1 MKSKLLWFS
10 ILCFTGIFL
19 CQGQQT
25 KNLSLKE
32 AVDMAL
38 KNSDAAKISE
48 TKITTA
54 ENELSVTKNKQYPD
68 FKISGQYKY
77 LTNADVTL
85 KTSETE
91 TNPDPDQTQ
100 TQSIPDVNQ
109 LLLGQADLSMPIFAG
124 FKIKNAVK
132 ASENLFQAATLNA
145 KSDKEEIA
153 LKTLKSYIALYKA
166 QKTVDLVKENLKNAQ
181 QRVNDFNALEK
192 NGLLARN
199 DLLKAKLQKSNV
211 ELTLAE
217 SKKNVRLLNYQMITF
232 LKLPKNTKI
241 EVDESRFG
249 LTPEADT
256 LNLESSRA
264 DLEALAYQEK
274 AAKDRVKVTK
284 GNYYPTLSLSGGYLA
299 LDLQNALTVKNAMNI
314 GVGVSYDLTSI
325 FKNKSNVRV
334 AESKAK
340 ELKYAINQLEDQVSI
355 EVENAR
361 EEYQLILRNFDVY
374 TESEEQAVENYR
386 IVKDK
391 YDNGLQDTNDLLEA
405 DLQQLQSKISLAY
418 AKANITQK
426 YYELQKAQGKLID
439 KLNLNNNRN

>member
-1 MKSKLLWFS
+1 MKSKLFWFS
-10 ILCFTGIFL
+10 ILCFAGIFVS
-19 CQGQQT
+19 QAQQT
-25 KNLSLKE
+25 KNLSLEE
-32 AVDMAL
+32 AVEMAL

-48 TKITTA
+48 SKITTA

-68 FKISGQYKY
+68 FKVSGQYKY

-85 KTSETE
+85 KTSQTE
-91 TNPDPDQTQ
+91 TNPDPDQAQ
-100 TQSIPDVNQ
+100 TQSTPDVNQ
-109 LLLGQADLSMPIFAG
+109 LLLGQADLSMPLFAG
-124 FKIKNAVK
+124 FKLKNAVK
-132 ASENLFQAATLNA
+132 ASENLFRAASLNA
-145 KSDKEEIA
+145 ENDKEEVA

-166 QKTVDLVKENLKNAQ
+166 EKTVGLVKENLKSAER
-181 QRVNDFNALEK
+181 RVKDFKDMEE

-217 SKKNVRLLNYQMITF
+217 AKKDKRLLNYQLITF

-256 LNLESSRA
+256 LNLKSSRA
-264 DLEALAYQEK
+264 DLEALTYQEK
-274 AAKDRVKVTK
+274 AAEDQIKMTK
-284 GNYYPTLSLSGGYLA
+284 GNYYPTLALSGGYLA

-314 GVGVSYDLTSI
+314 GVGISYDLTSI

-334 AESKAK
+334 AESKAE
-340 ELKYAINQLEDQVSI
+340 ELKHALNQLEDQVSI
-355 EVENAR
+355 EVESAR
-361 EEYQLILRNFDVY
+361 EEYQLVLRNFKVY
-374 TESEEQAVENYR
+374 TESEEQATENYR

-391 YDNGLQDTNDLLEA
+391 YDNGLQDTSDLLEA
-405 DLQQLQSKISLAY
+405 DVQQLQAKINLAY

-426 YYELQKAQGKLID
+426 YYELQKAQGKLIN
-439 KLNLNNNRN
+439 KLNNNNRN